1 MLKFSLRE
9 MANLLSV
16 FSVWNFLVLSLA
28 LNVSLIWRVLLLH
41 DSQNESFNGF
51 FFKEQNGP
59 QEEAHA
65 SKRTRLYSSVS
76 SSSSSLTIAKGYED
90 RIINLDH
97 GDPDLD

>member
-9 MANLLSV
+9 MANLFSV
-16 FSVWNFLVLSLA
+16 FSLRNLLVLSLA
-28 LNVSLIWRVLLLH
+28 LNVSLILRVLLLH

-65 SKRTRLYSSVS
+65 SKRTHLSSSVCSSS
-76 SSSSSLTIAKGYED
+76 SSSSSLKMAQGDED
-90 RIINLDH
+90 RVINLDQ
-97 GDPDLD
+97 